1 MMGFDVL
8 ILAAILGVGGSLLL
22 AKSNLQPSFT
32 KELAQ
37 AFYGSNPYQV
47 RSLVT
52 HRIEAIA
59 GAIWL
64 CGSLPLMAFGTI
76 ISSGT
81 NQPVQTSS
89 YVIHA
94 IILTIFGVIGGWLT
108 LRVTNRVSRTRYL
121 PQMVELHREIFRT
134 STQYLKNGGVSEQD
148 LPNQTN
154 IDESTRKERLA
165 RVTEWLNRIG
175 ALIDVPRKASE
186 ADDSYHARLQQFF
199 DR

>member
-1 MMGFDVL
+1 MIGFDIL

-37 AFYGSNPYQV
+37 SFYGSNPYQV

-52 HRIEAIA
+52 QRIEAIA

-64 CGSLPLMAFGTI
+64 CGSLPLMALGTI
-76 ISSGT
+76 ITSGT

-94 IILTIFGVIGGWLT
+94 IILIVLGVIGGWLT
-108 LRVTNRVSRTRYL
+108 LRITDRVSRTRYL
-121 PQMVELHREIFRT
+121 PQMVELQREIFST
-134 STQYLKNGGVSEQD
+134 STQYLKNGGVSEQE

-154 IDESTRKERLA
+154 ISDSTRKERLA
-165 RVTEWLNRIG
+165 TVTRWLNQIG

-186 ADDSYHARLQQFF
+186 ADDDYLARLRPFF
-199 DR
+199 DK